1 MEVVQSA
8 GFAVQSLQ
16 DTRFSIG
23 FVGLF
28 GFLDVY
34 YRRSGF
40 AGFMEPKG
48 LQGLGDRGS
57 LWETLS
63 DKGFGVFSMD
73 SMMTLKAERCCQAF

>member
-28 GFLDVY
+28 WVSQMFITGDLG
-34 YRRSGF
+34 S
-40 AGFMEPKG
+40 
-48 LQGLGDRGS
+48 QGLWS
-57 LWETLS
+57 LRAC
-63 DKGFGVFSMD
+63 KV
-73 SMMTLKAERCCQAF
+73 